1 MPTTYRLCD
10 PTDEI
15 PELLAR
21 VMERHHPNL
30 HTAGVKVGVLLAYN
44 AEGDAVTHGGYPA
57 LATMKPCNARERA
70 SKDYDCELVV
80 DEIAYRDLR
89 DRQRAALLD
98 HELSHV
104 ALVPLSVKELQAA
117 QAYDAAAPW
126 WKLDDT
132 GRPKLKS
139 VKGDWM
145 AGDGFAAVIERHGE
159 HAAEFLNLERCWRR
173 AEQAAGKRV
182 EMADDQGAEAGADER
197 REAVA

>member
-1 MPTTYRLCD
+1 MPTTYRLAD
-10 PTDEI
+10 PGDQVR
-15 PELLAR
+15 ELLAA
-21 VMERHHPNL
+21 VMEEHHPDL
-30 HTAGVKVGVLLAYN
+30 HTAGVKVGVLMAFN
-44 AEGDAVTHGGYPA
+44 AEGDAVKASGYPA

-132 GRPKLKS
+132 GRPRLKS

-182 EMADDQGAEAGADER
+182 EMADEQPGEVPTEQPAESAA
-197 REAVA
+197 